1 MVAMLKRV
9 LLASLLMSLLIFVVV
24 IFKIPNP
31 NMVLVSGLVIITS
44 IYGYSAGGICLISM
58 VLYSMYFFSTDHTF
72 YVYTATNLHK
82 IIVIVLSALFI
93 YLAVGQLKSK
103 QERTERELLDIND
116 ILERD
121 NIKLKEESRTD
132 SLTGLGNR
140 VALIKDYSKFPNHR
154 LSVMIMDIDNF
165 KSANDNYGH
174 VAGDSILKQ
183 TGKTLIDVFGQDRC
197 YRYGGDEFLVICKG
211 LDRRSFAYLVQELKD
226 RLSTI
231 HINEDGGKVSFSGG
245 FVYGN
250 CTGKSDLSRMIQK
263 ADEQLYKA
271 KRNGKN
277 MFFGGEYSRV
287 TV

>member
-1 MVAMLKRV
+1 MVAMFKRV

-93 YLAVGQLKSK
+93 YLAVGQLKNK

-154 LSVMIMDIDNF
+154 LSVMMMDIDNF

-226 RLSTI
+226 RLNTV

-245 FVYGN
+245 FVYGT
-250 CTGKSDLSRMIQK
+250 CTGKGDLSRMIQK
-263 ADEQLYKA
+263 ADEHLYKA

-277 MFFGGEYSRV
+277 MFSGGEYRRMAV
-287 TV
+287 